1 MQLIEEFINDHPK
14 IFNRENY
21 LKFLGLFIILV
32 IAIWASLR
40 FDFEEIKP
48 IIRQN
53 QSQAIVISLV
63 IYVLFG
69 FTFLPSVPLTLF
81 IAVLIGPFQAA
92 VVAAIGN
99 TIAALFEYHIG
110 KTVGD
115 VVSFEEVRKKLPFG
129 LHKLPVDSPLFL
141 LGARSIPAGSRAFS
155 VVCGAYQVPMPTYLW
170 TTSVMYFVTSAFLAY
185 GGSKLIEL
193 L

>member
-32 IAIWASLR
+32 IAIWVSLR

-99 TIAALFEYHIG
+99 TIAALCEYHIG

>member
-32 IAIWASLR
+32 IAIWGSLR

-170 TTSVMYFVTSAFLAY
+170 TTSVMYFVTSVFLAY

>member
-1 MQLIEEFINDHPK
+1 MQLIEKFLNEHPK

-21 LKFLGLFIILV
+21 IKFLGLFLILA
-32 IAIWASLR
+32 IAIWGSLR

-53 QSQAIVISLV
+53 QSQAILISLI

-92 VVAAIGN
+92 VVAALGN
-99 TIAALFEYHIG
+99 TIAALFEYKIG

-115 VVSFEEVRKKLPFG
+115 VVSFEDVRKKLPFG
-129 LHKLPVDSPLFL
+129 LNKLPVDSPLFL

-155 VVCGAYQVPMPTYLW
+155 VVCGAYQVSMPTYLW
-170 TTSVMYFVTSAFLAY
+170 TTFLMYFVTSAFLAY
-185 GGSKLIEL
+185 GGSKLINIL
-193 L
+193 

>member
-1 MQLIEEFINDHPK
+1 MQLIEEFVNDHPK
-14 IFNRENY
+14 IFNRDNY
-21 LKFLGLFIILV
+21 LKFLGLILILA
-32 IAIWASLR
+32 IAIWGSLK
-40 FDFEEIKP
+40 FDLEEIKP
-48 IIRQN
+48 MIRQN
-53 QSQAIVISLV
+53 QNQALLISLV

-81 IAVLIGPFQAA
+81 TAVLIGPFQAA
-92 VVAAIGN
+92 VVAALGN
-99 TIAALFEYHIG
+99 TIAAIFEYQIG

-115 VVSFEEVRKKLPFG
+115 VVAFEEIKKKLPFG
-129 LHKLPVDSPLFL
+129 LNKLPVDSPLFL

-185 GGSKLIEL
+185 GGSKLINFL
-193 L
+193 

>member
-1 MQLIEEFINDHPK
+1 MEPIIEFVNEHQK

-21 LKFLGLFIILV
+21 LKFLGLLIILA
-32 IAIWASLR
+32 IAIWGSLR

-53 QSQAIVISLV
+53 QSQAMLISLV
-63 IYVLFG
+63 IYILFG
-69 FTFLPSVPLTLF
+69 FTFLPSVPLTIF
-81 IAVLIGPFQAA
+81 IAVLIGPLQAA
-92 VVAAIGN
+92 VVAAVGN
-99 TIAALFEYHIG
+99 TIAAIFEYQIG

-115 VVSFEEVRKKLPFG
+115 VVSFEDIRQKLPFG
-129 LHKLPVDSPLFL
+129 LNKLPIESPLFM

-155 VVCGAYQVPMPTYLW
+155 VVCGAYQVPMPTYIW
-170 TTSVMYFVTSAFLAY
+170 TTSVMYFVTSAFLSY
-185 GGSKLIEL
+185 GGSKLIDL

>member
-1 MQLIEEFINDHPK
+1 MQSIEDLVNDHPK
-14 IFNRENY
+14 IFNRDNY
-21 LKFLGLFIILV
+21 LKFLGLLLILV
-32 IAIWASLR
+32 IAIWGSFK

-48 IIRQN
+48 FIRQN
-53 QSQAIVISLV
+53 QGQAILISLV

-81 IAVLIGPFQAA
+81 TAVLIGPFQAA
-92 VVAAIGN
+92 VVAALGN
-99 TIAALFEYHIG
+99 TIAALFEYQIG

-115 VVSFEEVRKKLPFG
+115 VFAFEEIKKKLPFG
-129 LHKLPVDSPLFL
+129 LNELPVDSPLFL

-185 GGSKLIEL
+185 GGSKLIDFI
-193 L
+193 

>member
-1 MQLIEEFINDHPK
+1 MQLIEEFVNDHPK

-32 IAIWASLR
+32 IAIWGSLR

-99 TIAALFEYHIG
+99 TIAALFEYKIG

-129 LHKLPVDSPLFL
+129 LNKLPVDSPLFL

-170 TTSVMYFVTSAFLAY
+170 TTSVMYFVTSVFLAY

>member
-155 VVCGAYQVPMPTYLW
+155 VVCGAYQVPMVSYLW
-170 TTSVMYFVTSAFLAY
+170 TTTTMFFLSSLFLAY
-185 GGSKLIEL
+185 GGTELIKLI
-193 L
+193 

>member
-1 MQLIEEFINDHPK
+1 MQSIEDLVNDHPK
-14 IFNRENY
+14 IFNRDNY
-21 LKFLGLFIILV
+21 LKFLGLLLILV
-32 IAIWASLR
+32 IAIWGSFK

-48 IIRQN
+48 FIRQN
-53 QSQAIVISLV
+53 QGQAILISLV

-81 IAVLIGPFQAA
+81 TAVLIGPFQAA
-92 VVAAIGN
+92 VVAALGN
-99 TIAALFEYHIG
+99 TIAALFEYQIG

-115 VVSFEEVRKKLPFG
+115 VVAFEEIKKKLPFG
-129 LHKLPVDSPLFL
+129 INKLPVDSPLFL

-185 GGSKLIEL
+185 GGSKLISIL
-193 L
+193 

>member
-1 MQLIEEFINDHPK
+1 MQLIEEFVNDHPK
-14 IFNRENY
+14 IFNRDNY
-21 LKFLGLFIILV
+21 LKFLGLCLVLV
-32 IAIWASLR
+32 IAIWGSLQ
-40 FDFEEIKP
+40 FDLEEIKP

-53 QSQAIVISLV
+53 QSQALLISLV

-69 FTFLPSVPLTLF
+69 FTFIPSIPLTLF
-81 IAVLIGPFQAA
+81 TAVLIGPMQAA
-92 VVAAIGN
+92 VVAAMGN
-99 TIAALFEYHIG
+99 TIAAIFEYQIG

-115 VVSFEEVRKKLPFG
+115 VVAFEEIKKKLPFG
-129 LHKLPVDSPLFL
+129 LNKLPVDSPLFL

-185 GGSKLIEL
+185 GGSKLINFL
-193 L
+193 

>member
-1 MQLIEEFINDHPK
+1 MQLIEEFVNDHPK

-32 IAIWASLR
+32 IAIWGSLR

-170 TTSVMYFVTSAFLAY
+170 TTSVMYFVTSVFLAY

>member
-1 MQLIEEFINDHPK
+1 MQLIKGLVSDHPK
-14 IFNRENY
+14 IFNRDNY
-21 LKFLGLFIILV
+21 LKFLGLIIILA
-32 IAIWASLR
+32 IAIWGSMK

-53 QSQAIVISLV
+53 QGQAIIISLV
-63 IYVLFG
+63 IYVVFG

-92 VVAAIGN
+92 VVAALGN
-99 TIAALFEYHIG
+99 TLAAVFEYQIG

-115 VVSFEEVRKKLPFG
+115 VVAFEEVKKKLPFG
-129 LHKLPVDSPLFL
+129 LNKLPVDSPLFL
-141 LGARSIPAGSRAFS
+141 LGARSIPAGSRTFS

-170 TTSVMYFVTSAFLAY
+170 TTSLMYFVTSSFLAY
-185 GGSKLIEL
+185 GGSKLFEL

>member
-1 MQLIEEFINDHPK
+1 MEPIIEFVNEHQK

-21 LKFLGLFIILV
+21 LKFLGLLIILA
-32 IAIWASLR
+32 IAIWGSLR

-53 QSQAIVISLV
+53 QSQAILISLV
-63 IYVLFG
+63 IYILFG
-69 FTFLPSVPLTLF
+69 FTFLPSVPLTIF
-81 IAVLIGPFQAA
+81 IAVLIGPLQAA
-92 VVAAIGN
+92 VVSAIGN
-99 TIAALFEYHIG
+99 TIAAIFEYQIG

-115 VVSFEEVRKKLPFG
+115 VVSFEDIRQKLPFG
-129 LHKLPVDSPLFL
+129 LNKLPIESPLFM

-155 VVCGAYQVPMPTYLW
+155 VVCGAYQVPMPTYIW
-170 TTSVMYFVTSAFLAY
+170 TTSVMYFVTSAFLSY
-185 GGSKLIEL
+185 GGSKLIDL

>member
-1 MQLIEEFINDHPK
+1 MQLIEELVNEHPK
-14 IFNRENY
+14 IFNRDNY
-21 LKFLGLFIILV
+21 LKFLGLLIILA
-32 IAIWASLR
+32 IAIWGSLR

-53 QSQAIVISLV
+53 QSQAILISLI

-92 VVAAIGN
+92 VVAALGN
-99 TIAALFEYHIG
+99 TIAALFEYKIG

-115 VVSFEEVRKKLPFG
+115 VVSFEDVRKKLPFG
-129 LHKLPVDSPLFL
+129 LNKLPVDSPLFL

-185 GGSKLIEL
+185 GGSKLINIL
-193 L
+193 

>member
-1 MQLIEEFINDHPK
+1 MQLIEKFLTDHPK
-14 IFNRENY
+14 IFNRDNY
-21 LKFLGLFIILV
+21 LKFLGLFLILT
-32 IAIWASLR
+32 IAIWGSLR

-53 QSQAIVISLV
+53 QSQAIAISLI

-69 FTFLPSVPLTLF
+69 FTFLPSVPLTVF
-81 IAVLIGPFQAA
+81 IAVLIGPLQAA
-92 VVAAIGN
+92 VVAALGN
-99 TIAALFEYHIG
+99 TIAALFEYQIG

-115 VVSFEEVRKKLPFG
+115 VVTFHEVKKKLPFG
-129 LHKLPVDSPLFL
+129 LNKLPIDSPLFL

-185 GGSKLIEL
+185 GGSKLINIL
-193 L
+193 

>member
-1 MQLIEEFINDHPK
+1 MQLIEEIVNEHPK

-21 LKFLGLFIILV
+21 LKFLGLIIILV
-32 IAIWASLR
+32 IAIWGSLK
-40 FDFEEIKP
+40 FDVEEIKP
-48 IIRQN
+48 LIRQN
-53 QSQAIVISLV
+53 QSQAILISLV
-63 IYVLFG
+63 IYILFG

-81 IAVLIGPFQAA
+81 IAVLIGPLQAA
-92 VVAAIGN
+92 LVAAIGN
-99 TIAALFEYHIG
+99 TIAALFEYQIG

-115 VVSFEEVRKKLPFG
+115 VVAFEKHKQKLPFG
-129 LHKLPVDSPLFL
+129 LGKLPVDSPLFM

-170 TTSVMYFVTSAFLAY
+170 TTSLMYFVTSSFLAY
-185 GGSKLIEL
+185 GGSKLFEL